1 MPIKHSWRS
10 EAKPESQVRGSKG
23 HTQTHLQPTP
33 DKDSSVLQLPG
44 EAGRPQQASH
54 STRVP
59 GYTAPDQGSPPT
71 RAARPV
77 GQGEEVAELVGK
89 CRAQHSQQR
98 TQKLSEVL
106 TEEPGY
112 KRAISVGSVRG

>member
-1 MPIKHSWRS
+1 M
-10 EAKPESQVRGSKG
+10 
-23 HTQTHLQPTP
+23 
-33 DKDSSVLQLPG
+33 LQLPG

-71 RAARPV
+71 WAARPV

-112 KRAISVGSVRG
+112 KHAISVGSVRG